1 MDLASLLIEE
11 GALSCVV
18 QNAKTETAAIRQH
31 IELALCHL
39 AQHGKCVLT
48 YTCIQHTDLHQHI
61 RKRMVKEGAIWGAG
75 KDHKRPVRE
84 KT

>member
-1 MDLASLLIEE
+1 MDLTSPLIEE

-18 QNAKTETAAIRQH
+18 QNAKTETAAIRRH

-48 YTCIQHTDLHQHI
+48 YIHVFNTLICINTF
-61 RKRMVKEGAIWGAG
+61 E
-75 KDHKRPVRE
+75 RE
-84 KT
+84 W